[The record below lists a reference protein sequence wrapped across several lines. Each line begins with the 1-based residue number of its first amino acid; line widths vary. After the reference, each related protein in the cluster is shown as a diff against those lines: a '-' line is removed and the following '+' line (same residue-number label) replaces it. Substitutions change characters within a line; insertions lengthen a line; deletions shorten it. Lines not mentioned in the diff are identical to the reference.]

1 VDDREKKRRL
11 FVGIQLDD
19 ASRAACAR
27 VSEGLQRAG
36 FAAKYEPPG
45 KFHVTLAFLGNVA
58 ANRCEEVAAALDG
71 VAAQT
76 APFALR
82 LDKIGGFPHER
93 RPRVVYIGAREQ
105 CATFRAL
112 AQAVRSSYVALGFEF
127 DDDSVAHVTIARI
140 KSPHT
145 PLRSIEFAPIA
156 FEVEALSL
164 FESRFDPKAN
174 TTRYEITRVAT
185 LIASSASLALLYPST
200 ALRVTRGTS
209 EG

>member
-1 VDDREKKRRL
+1 MDDREKKRRL

-36 FAAKYEPPG
+36 FAAKYELAG

-58 ANRCEEVAAALDG
+58 ANRCEEIAAALDG

-76 APFALR
+76 APFALT
-82 LDKIGGFPHER
+82 LDKTGGFPHER

-105 CATFRAL
+105 GTQFRAL
-112 AQAVRSSYVALGFEF
+112 AQSVRESYTALGFKF
-127 DDDSVAHVTIARI
+127 DDDSVAHVTIARVRD
-140 KSPHT
+140 PRA

-156 FEVEALSL
+156 FKVESLSL
-164 FESRFDPKAN
+164 FESIFDPKAN
-174 TTRYEITRVAT
+174 TSRYEITRVSPLAGGAT
-185 LIASSASLALLYPST
+185 A
-200 ALRVTRGTS
+200 V
-209 EG
+209 